1 MEHSMKTEVNNG
13 KISKILDDGGSLLI
27 RENSKN
33 DGYFKGFLL
42 EAEACNNPDCQ
53 CRDIFIKAIDI
64 DL

>member
-42 EAEACNNPDCQ
+42 EAEACNNPRLPMPGYFYQGD
-53 CRDIFIKAIDI
+53 
-64 DL
+64 